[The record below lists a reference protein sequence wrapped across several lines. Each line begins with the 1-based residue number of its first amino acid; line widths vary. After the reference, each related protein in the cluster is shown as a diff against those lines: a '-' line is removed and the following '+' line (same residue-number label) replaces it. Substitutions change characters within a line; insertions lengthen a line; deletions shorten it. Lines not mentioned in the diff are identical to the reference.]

1 MSPLPLAGDSLSSRS
16 SEAAAD
22 VETEAAAG
30 VGTYLEGSYG
40 EILLCGASYGRYP
53 GGYSC
58 RALLDATSVL
68 QNGPLLMP
76 LCGFARN
83 VKEGGTEKAST
94 QLVEKIDNESRAQDM
109 LQSER
114 AANPALVEREGEC
127 REN

>member
-58 RALLDATSVL
+58 RALLDAASLLV
-68 QNGPLLMP
+68 NEPLVMP
-76 LCGFARN
+76 FF
-83 VKEGGTEKAST
+83 
-94 QLVEKIDNESRAQDM
+94 
-109 LQSER
+109 
-114 AANPALVEREGEC
+114 
-127 REN
+127 